1 MFFMTYITDKKS
13 TPIMMA
19 VSVIALALVTT
30 TSFNHSYTVFAAKKT
45 GSGDTGHT
53 NGVTTLGSISSPSS
67 STATDTATH
76 NSNILTK
83 KQISSLISCI
93 NTANKSEGLTHKV
106 VTSCLD
112 IANGKTL
119 TPTTSTAHTAGTSN
133 PSLITPLAVSPKSKS

>member
-1 MFFMTYITDKKS
+1 MTYTTDKKS
-13 TPIMMA
+13 TAIMMA

-30 TSFNHSYTVFAAKKT
+30 TILNHSYTVFAASKKT
-45 GSGDTGHT
+45 GSGDTGHS
-53 NGVTTLGSISSPSS
+53 NGITTLGSISSPSS

-76 NSNILTK
+76 SSNILTK

-112 IANGKTL
+112 IAKGKTL
-119 TPTTSTAHTAGTSN
+119 SPTTSAAHTASTSN
-133 PSLITPLAVSPKSKS
+133 PSLITPLAVSHKSKS

>member
-1 MFFMTYITDKKS
+1 MTYTTNKKS
-13 TPIMMA
+13 TAIMVA
-19 VSVIALALVTT
+19 VSVIALALATT
-30 TSFNHSYTVFAAKKT
+30 TSFNHSYTVFGASKKT
-45 GSGDTGHT
+45 GSGGTGHS

-76 NSNILTK
+76 SSKILTK
-83 KQISSLISCI
+83 KQISSLMSCI

-112 IANGKTL
+112 IAKGKTP
-119 TPTTSTAHTAGTSN
+119 TPTAFATHTASISN

>member
-1 MFFMTYITDKKS
+1 MTYTTNKKA
-13 TPIMMA
+13 TAIMMA
-19 VSVIALALVTT
+19 ASVIALALVTT

-76 NSNILTK
+76 GSNILTK
-83 KQISSLISCI
+83 KQISSLMSCI

-112 IANGKTL
+112 IAKGKTL
-119 TPTTSTAHTAGTSN
+119 SPTSAAHTASISN